1 MVALELTVQT
11 AVRNYHVYKDI
22 WTLTMRDKFDCWQE
36 PDNEE
41 AGYAVQFSLRAEY
54 STTSRREL
62 VRECLIL
69 QLCIWQTFLAVTQD
83 DS

>member
-1 MVALELTVQT
+1 MVAFTLTVR
-11 AVRNYHVYKDI
+11 AVRSYHVYQDI
-22 WTLTMRDKFDCWQE
+22 WTLTIGDKFDCWQE

-54 STTSRREL
+54 STASRREL
-62 VRECLIL
+62 VRECLLL
-69 QLCIWQTFLAVTQD
+69 QLCIWQTFLVVTQD